1 MRRPTA
7 LLGLLALLVAGC
19 ATHPPYGHFAA
30 SPAAV
35 DEFIAADAVKQLT
48 AIYPP
53 AKTRLT
59 LAQPTPD
66 PFGRALVRGLRQQG
80 YALRELAP
88 HGAKPSRSAESGLTL
103 AYVLD
108 DTGSLSLYR
117 LTLHI
122 GSQAL
127 SRAYRLESGTGVPA
141 SDWTRR
147 E

>member
-7 LLGLLALLVAGC
+7 WLGLLALLVAGC

-35 DEFIAADAVKQLT
+35 DEVMAADAVKQLT
-48 AIYPP
+48 ALYPP

-66 PFGRALVRGLRQQG
+66 LFGRALVKGLRQQG

-88 HGAKPSRSAESGLTL
+88 QGAKTAPHAESGLAL

-108 DTGSLSLYR
+108 DTESLSLYR

-127 SRAYRLESGTGVPA
+127 SRGYRLENGTGVPA
-141 SDWTRR
+141 SAWTRR